1 MSTLKS
7 AGADL
12 ISTCFA
18 DFDGSCNVEQVQ
30 YGSILS
36 YYVLNIV

>member
-30 YGSILS
+30 YGFNTKL
-36 YYVLNIV
+36 LCP